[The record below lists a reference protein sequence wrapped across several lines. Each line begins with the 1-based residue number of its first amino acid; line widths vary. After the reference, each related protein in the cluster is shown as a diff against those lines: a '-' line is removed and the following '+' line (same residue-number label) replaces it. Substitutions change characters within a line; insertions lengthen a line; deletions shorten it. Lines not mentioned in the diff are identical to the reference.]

1 MERKCVR
8 MIGRI
13 EEKKQLQ
20 SLLKEEESQFVAVFG
35 RRRIGKTYLI
45 RESFDYQFAFQHT
58 GISSNS
64 LKKRERKQ
72 AQFEKFAES
81 LKEAGY
87 VLDKPLSSWNEAFNC
102 LKEVIKRSK
111 ETKKVIFIDELS
123 WMDPKNNNGLISA
136 LESFWN
142 GWVTSRKEKDVILIV
157 CASAT
162 YWMTNY
168 IVNSKGGLHNRLTG
182 KIYLKPFTL
191 GECQEYLESKH
202 INFNFHQILQCYM
215 ILGGVPYYWS
225 LLKKGK
231 SLPQNIDDLFFKEGA
246 PLEDE
251 YDNLYQALF
260 ELPAQHIKIIEALT
274 SVNKGITREEICQK
288 TGIASSGNL
297 TRKLD
302 ELEKC
307 GFIRKYIP
315 FGYKTKKATYQL
327 IDNYT
332 LFYHKFIKNRIY
344 DNKYWQNISNSAEVK
359 AWSGIAFEKVCLEH
373 VNQIKFALGIS
384 GVQTA
389 VNSWK
394 CDADPDKG
402 ILGSQIDL
410 LLVRKDQVIN
420 VCEMKYSETEFIS
433 DQAFDKAM
441 RRRMSDLQNA
451 TGTKHA
457 LHSTLITTYG
467 IEETSYAGN
476 IQSVITAE
484 DLFR

>member
-274 SVNKGITREEICQK
+274 SVNK
-288 TGIASSGNL
+288 
-297 TRKLD
+297 
-302 ELEKC
+302 
-307 GFIRKYIP
+307 
-315 FGYKTKKATYQL
+315 
-327 IDNYT
+327 
-332 LFYHKFIKNRIY
+332 
-344 DNKYWQNISNSAEVK
+344 
-359 AWSGIAFEKVCLEH
+359 
-373 VNQIKFALGIS
+373 
-384 GVQTA
+384 
-389 VNSWK
+389 
-394 CDADPDKG
+394 
-402 ILGSQIDL
+402 
-410 LLVRKDQVIN
+410 
-420 VCEMKYSETEFIS
+420 
-433 DQAFDKAM
+433 
-441 RRRMSDLQNA
+441 
-451 TGTKHA
+451 
-457 LHSTLITTYG
+457 
-467 IEETSYAGN
+467 
-476 IQSVITAE
+476 
-484 DLFR
+484 

>member
-1 MERKCVR
+1 MV
-8 MIGRI
+8 
-13 EEKKQLQ
+13 
-20 SLLKEEESQFVAVFG
+20 
-35 RRRIGKTYLI
+35 
-45 RESFDYQFAFQHT
+45 
-58 GISSNS
+58 
-64 LKKRERKQ
+64 
-72 AQFEKFAES
+72 
-81 LKEAGY
+81 
-87 VLDKPLSSWNEAFNC
+87 
-102 LKEVIKRSK
+102 
-111 ETKKVIFIDELS
+111 
-123 WMDPKNNNGLISA
+123 
-136 LESFWN
+136 
-142 GWVTSRKEKDVILIV
+142 
-157 CASAT
+157 
-162 YWMTNY
+162 
-168 IVNSKGGLHNRLTG
+168 
-182 KIYLKPFTL
+182 
-191 GECQEYLESKH
+191 
-202 INFNFHQILQCYM
+202 
-215 ILGGVPYYWS
+215 LGGVPYYWS

-332 LFYHKFIKNRIY
+332 LFYHKFIKNRVY
-344 DNKYWQNISNSAEVK
+344 DNKYWQNISNSSEVN
-359 AWSGIAFEKVCLEH
+359 AWSGIAFERVCLEH
-373 VNQIKFALGIS
+373 IDQIKLALGIS

-394 CDADPDKG
+394 CEADSDKG
-402 ILGSQIDL
+402 IQGSQIDL

-420 VCEMKYSETEFIS
+420 VCEMKYSETEFTP

-441 RRRMSDLQNA
+441 RRRMSDLQNV

-484 DLFR
+484 ELFR